1 MIDSIRAALKSIGDG
16 QINVSAYDTACV
28 ALVKNVNGGDGP
40 QFPSSID
47 WIVQNQLPD
56 GSWGDKKY
64 FLVHDRI
71 INTLAC
77 IVALKSWNIHHDKC
91 RKGISFIHENL
102 WRLKDEDEDWM
113 LVGFEITFPILL
125 EMAKNL
131 GLNMPFDE
139 SALQEIYA
147 KRDRKLAKIPKDLL
161 HATTT
166 ILLLSIE
173 GMQNLDWER
182 LLKLQCPDGSFMSS
196 PAPTAYALMQTGDK
210 MCFQFL
216 DKIVHKFNGG
226 VPFTYPVDIFERL
239 WVVDRLE
246 RLGISRYFTSE
257 IAECLDYAYRHWTQE
272 GLPATR
278 DCPLNDIDDTAMGF
292 RLLRLHGYRVSPG
305 VFKNFERDGEF
316 VCYPGQSN
324 QSVTATH
331 NLYRAAQVA
340 FPGEDELQRAN
351 TYSRAFL
358 KERRASGKLKD
369 KWVIAKDLPGEVAYA
384 LDFPWRASLPR
395 IETRMYLEQ
404 YGGSADVWIGKVLY
418 RMPLISNDLYLDAAK
433 ADFSSFQRRCRIEWH
448 GRRKWYD
455 KNNLG
460 EFGVSLDSAL
470 RAYFLAAANIF
481 EPSRAA
487 ERLAWARTALIA
499 QALSWHLQFDGCNDS
514 KRERLI
520 HKLESHGRD
529 ELARGQKDPT
539 EEALLSALFGIIN
552 LDADG
557 NASSD
562 LREAWKRWV
571 RSWTEKASHESC
583 EGSTALLLVHTAEIC
598 SGRHRLTKKNWNV
611 SEYSHLEQLTSS
623 ICSKLAST
631 VLARTEVNTEN
642 IDNSDIEVDLEMQ
655 ELTQFVL
662 QVCSSINKVTRLTFL
677 HVAKSC
683 YYVAHCTPVTIKSH
697 ISKVIFEDVI

>member
-1 MIDSIRAALKSIGDG
+1 MYATLLHTGYFRTGYMLIASLFLVPRVHDEYKTHVKDKPRDMPEMIDSIRAALKSIGDG

-91 RKGISFIHENL
+91 RK
-102 WRLKDEDEDWM
+102 
-113 LVGFEITFPILL
+113 
-125 EMAKNL
+125 
-131 GLNMPFDE
+131 
-139 SALQEIYA
+139 
-147 KRDRKLAKIPKDLL
+147 
-161 HATTT
+161 
-166 ILLLSIE
+166 
-173 GMQNLDWER
+173 
-182 LLKLQCPDGSFMSS
+182 
-196 PAPTAYALMQTGDK
+196 
-210 MCFQFL
+210 
-216 DKIVHKFNGG
+216 

-351 TYSRAFL
+351 TYSRSFL
-358 KERRASGKLKD
+358 NERRASGKLKD

-448 GRRKWYD
+448 GLRKWYD

-487 ERLAWARTALIA
+487 ERLAWARTAMIA

-529 ELARGQKDPT
+529 ELARSGSTVCSAHLLELGQKDPT

-562 LREAWKRWV
+562 LREAVMLIFYLSASGNLINLYLWLKWKRWV